1 MSDITQ
7 QPWFWP
13 ALIVVIGLPV
23 LLLVLTEL
31 NAWLTRRGHP
41 AAKVVRLVRNYL
53 LPMGA
58 LLLLI
63 SQVTL
68 TKQDFTWTK
77 IAATVFGFLVILVL
91 LNGLNVVLF
100 STAERGSWRE
110 RMPSIF
116 VDLLRLLLII
126 VSLAVLFAWVWGA
139 DVGGLFTAL
148 GVSSIV
154 IGLALQNAI
163 GPIVSGLFLLFE
175 QPFRLG
181 DWLDTGSVRGRVIEV
196 NWRAVHIDTGNGI
209 QIVPN
214 GSLADSSFTNLSKAP
229 GPYSVSSTLTFATD
243 DAPQDVIGLLRRV
256 AGELPMVAR
265 GEAPSA
271 YPIGGAKYEV
281 NIPVSGP
288 ALEGQTLA
296 LFLTWLW
303 YAARR
308 AGLHLDG
315 DLTDDY
321 NTPERLLAC
330 LRLVAPTL
338 HLASDELE
346 DFLASARLERFG
358 AGEVIQRTGTIPET
372 TGVIALG
379 TARLGAPVEG
389 GGEIPLGLLGENEF
403 VGLTALTR
411 EKLFTTIVASTDVTL
426 VTVSVPVLEELVRKR
441 PALAREIGQ
450 TIDNRR
456 SMTEEA
462 GGDVSETRGLGQR

>member
-1 MSDITQ
+1 MSDVASQ
-7 QPWFWP
+7 SWFWP
-13 ALIVVIGLPV
+13 SLIVVVGLPIV
-23 LLLVLTEL
+23 LLVLTEV
-31 NAWLTRRGHP
+31 NAALVRRGHP

-53 LPMGA
+53 VPVGA
-58 LLLLI
+58 LLLLL

-68 TKQDFTWTK
+68 SAADFTWTRVV
-77 IAATVFGFLVILVL
+77 ATIFGFLVILVL

-110 RMPSIF
+110 RLPSIF
-116 VDLLRLLLII
+116 VDILRLLLII
-126 VSLAVLFAWVWGA
+126 VCLAILFAWVWGA

-214 GSLADSSFTNLSKAP
+214 GSLADSSFTNLSRAP
-229 GPYSVSSTLTFATD
+229 GPYSVSTTLPFATD
-243 DAPQDVIGLLRRV
+243 DAPQDVITLVRSV
-256 AGELPMVAR
+256 AGALPMVAP
-265 GEAPSA
+265 GETASVFPV
-271 YPIGGAKYEV
+271 GGGKYQV

-288 ALEGQTLA
+288 AKEEQTLA

-308 AGLHLDG
+308 HELHLDG

-321 NTPERLLAC
+321 NTPERLLEC
-330 LRLVAPTL
+330 LRQVAPTL
-338 HLASDELE
+338 HLAQDELE
-346 DFLASARLERFG
+346 AFAASARLERYG
-358 AGEVIQRTGTIPET
+358 IGEVIQRSGAIPDT
-372 TGVIALG
+372 TGVIAVGSAQLS
-379 TARLGAPVEG
+379 APTED
-389 GGEIPLGLLGENEF
+389 GGEIPLGMLGVNDF

-411 EKLFTTIVASTDVTL
+411 EKLYTTIVATTDVTL
-426 VTVSVPVLEELVRKR
+426 VTVSVPVLEGLVRRR
-441 PALAREIGQ
+441 PTLAREIGQ

-456 SMTEEA
+456 RMAQAA
-462 GGDVSETRGLGQR
+462 GADVSETRGLAGR